1 MPRRTKIVCT
11 LGPASSDLDTIR
23 QLIRAGMDV
32 ARLNFSHG
40 TQDDHLRMIN
50 LVREAGDAEGQEV
63 AILQDLQG
71 PKIRIGVVQNDNVI
85 LNRGDRVILTPEKL
99 AESTASRVHVNYD
112 TLAEDVDMNGR
123 ILIDDGHIELEIVEI
138 NGRDV
143 VTEVVVGGPLRSR
156 KGVNLPN
163 IRTSTPSLTEKD
175 LKDLDFGLEHGVDI
189 IALSFVR
196 DPQDVRSL
204 VKRVRDAGSRV
215 TILSKIE
222 KPEAVRSF
230 DDVLIE
236 SDGIMVARGDLG
248 IEMPIAQVPSAQ
260 KSIIRK
266 CLASAKPVITA
277 TQMLESMIENSR
289 PTRAEA
295 SDVANAVLDGSDA
308 VMLSGETAMGR
319 HPVRVV
325 EVMSRIIEEA
335 EKDWEYQSRPQFRP
349 PRSNDSEAIT
359 AAVSYTAFEL
369 AEQIG
374 AAAVACLTA
383 TGNTATQMLESMIE
397 NSRPTRAEASD
408 VANAVLDGSDAVML
422 SGETAMGRHPVRVVE
437 VMSRIIEEAEK
448 DWEYQSRPQFRPP
461 RSNDSEAITAAV
473 SYTAFEL
480 AEQIGA
486 AAVACLTATGN
497 TARSVARHRP
507 SMPVYAFTDDERVV
521 RQLKLV
527 WGTTGFAIP
536 FQKDTD
542 EGVKLVHKMLSESG
556 LVRPGEYIVVMAGM
570 PLPAK
575 GRTNMVH
582 VSKV

>member
-374 AAAVACLTA
+374 AAA
-383 TGNTATQMLESMIE
+383 I
-397 NSRPTRAEASD
+397 
-408 VANAVLDGSDAVML
+408 
-422 SGETAMGRHPVRVVE
+422 
-437 VMSRIIEEAEK
+437 
-448 DWEYQSRPQFRPP
+448 
-461 RSNDSEAITAAV
+461 
-473 SYTAFEL
+473 
-480 AEQIGA
+480 
-486 AAVACLTATGN
+486 ACLTATGN